1 MLDKLRKIFVL
12 VIKKL
17 GAFFRWYK
25 NLYKGRAWYTKTILG
40 FCSSIVAF
48 FLYLGSF
55 AFPIKKKGKE

>member
-40 FCSSIVAF
+40 FCSSI
-48 FLYLGSF
+48 L
-55 AFPIKKKGKE
+55 EW